1 MNFNLFDGMDGI
13 VLREREGS
21 MMKQDM
27 NDAVLSDMNLDK
39 SRFPSKTPLGMAYV
53 PFQQWGDMFPEDEGF
68 EKGTIFPELDFPF
81 MNGGEADE

>member
-21 MMKQDM
+21 MMKKDM

-39 SRFPSKTPLGMAYV
+39 SRFPSNAFLPSA
-53 PFQQWGDMFPEDEGF
+53 E
-68 EKGTIFPELDFPF
+68 I
-81 MNGGEADE
+81 